1 MKLKQFRV
9 RGFRCIH
16 DTDLVSVSDATTLI
30 GKNESGKTAILGA
43 LVHLNRDYDINEQDI
58 CDELVDKL
66 GPDDR
71 IVEGRFELSD
81 AEREL
86 MQSALPGISQL
97 TDVLIFRLRDA
108 KTAEYE
114 FPGAKFPKKFACNE
128 AAAPTFL
135 AAIEQL
141 SAIVPPLITAVTEAK
156 EEPESCNS
164 EVQKQPEKP
173 RATTGDGVIKQWE
186 AAVRSLVGAQPF
198 EFKNTDS
205 LFKKVIELAT
215 PYVKSAKS
223 ATTALEASK
232 KAFKNLFIQD
242 D

>member
-43 LVHLNRDYDINEQDI
+43 LVHLNRDHEVNEQDI

-97 TDVLIFRLRDA
+97 TDVLIFRPRNA
-108 KTAEYE
+108 KSAEYE

-128 AAAPTFL
+128 EAAPAFL

-141 SAIVPPLITAVTEAK
+141 SAIVPPLITAVTKAK
-156 EEPESCNS
+156 EEPESDGTEEQKEPESHGAPRRWRDQAMGGRGESTCRS
-164 EVQKQPEKP
+164 PAIRIQEHGLTVQESH
-173 RATTGDGVIKQWE
+173 RIGDVL
-186 AAVRSLVGAQPF
+186 R
-198 EFKNTDS
+198 
-205 LFKKVIELAT
+205 
-215 PYVKSAKS
+215 
-223 ATTALEASK
+223 
-232 KAFKNLFIQD
+232 
-242 D
+242 

>member
-43 LVHLNRDYDINEQDI
+43 LVHLNKDHEINEQDI
-58 CDELVDKL
+58 CDELVDRL

-97 TDVLIFRLRDA
+97 TDALIFRPRNS
-108 KTAEYE
+108 KTVEYE
-114 FPGAKFPKKFACNE
+114 FPGAKF
-128 AAAPTFL
+128 
-135 AAIEQL
+135 
-141 SAIVPPLITAVTEAK
+141 
-156 EEPESCNS
+156 
-164 EVQKQPEKP
+164 
-173 RATTGDGVIKQWE
+173 R
-186 AAVRSLVGAQPF
+186 
-198 EFKNTDS
+198 
-205 LFKKVIELAT
+205 
-215 PYVKSAKS
+215 
-223 ATTALEASK
+223 
-232 KAFKNLFIQD
+232 KNLRAMKPPRPRFLLRSNSCRRWCLP
-242 D
+242 